1 MGGSLAVVDQEFL
14 MSSPTSITVPN
25 GGMPVIDTA
34 RMAAPVSDAAASSR
48 FMRMPACSLERR

>member
-1 MGGSLAVVDQEFL
+1 
-14 MSSPTSITVPN
+14 MSSPTSMTVPN

-48 FMRMPACSLERR
+48 FMRMPACSFDLRYATSTFQLK